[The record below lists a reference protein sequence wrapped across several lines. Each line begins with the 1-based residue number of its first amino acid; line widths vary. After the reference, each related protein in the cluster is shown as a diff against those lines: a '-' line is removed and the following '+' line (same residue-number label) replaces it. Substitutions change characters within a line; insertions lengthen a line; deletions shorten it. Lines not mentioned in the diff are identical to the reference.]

1 MAYGRAD
8 GCGQDGHH
16 YDPNQLHPYQP
27 GPADQSHITDPTH
40 PDYDPMVDPNL
51 QLKTVRTAAASIAE
65 SHRSEQR
72 RDDRRKAKRAN
83 SLSHKLFRGRT
94 LRKQQQKSSTLAQL
108 VSEEAKKRRSD
119 GPLGHSYDSDAA
131 AFASAQQ
138 GSAPPTA
145 IAEEEENEKDQPS
158 APAES
163 QPSGPTMRKMKPK
176 KRRNVYVNVPPPHSE
191 LRHNGDPAVV
201 YPRNK
206 VRTSKYTIAT
216 FLPRFLFEQF
226 RRVANIYF
234 LGLVILQV
242 FPTFG
247 ATIPQIAMLPLV
259 AILTITAIKDSIED
273 HRRHVLDNEV
283 NNSAVT
289 RLGSWRN
296 LNQAKDQR
304 SWYQKLF
311 GLSGRGHGKVSK
323 GVRKLR
329 EKEDAIGL
337 RQVNGGSR
345 RPDAAD
351 PNYSGGGQLGGRPTR
366 SLRSDSVV
374 SSQALGTILSES
386 ERDNGSLY
394 GSGYHYSANYANAN
408 ASSVSVLQ
416 PLQANQQQ
424 QGPSATTVL
433 TGSSNAE
440 GVVDYRRHVPGTAR
454 WERTLWKKLEVGDI
468 VMLREDEQVPAD
480 IVVLNT
486 SDPDGNAYVE
496 TKNLD
501 GETNLKVRKSL
512 KATMGIQSEEDVE
525 HARFVIDSEAPHA
538 NLYSYNG
545 LLKYSV
551 NEPSKEGDFVDTLE
565 SLPPDSSAYAVTE
578 ARTRRV
584 EPITINEVLL
594 RGCALRNTEWVI
606 GVVLFT
612 GEDTKIMLNS
622 GETPSKRSKIE
633 KETNFNVIVNFL
645 ILMVL
650 CALCAVI
657 GGLRLSNTNTSR
669 AYYEVGAEVST
680 SNIINALVI
689 FGSCLVVFQNIVPIS
704 LYISIEIVKTIQA
717 FFIYQDIEMYYA
729 PLDYPCVPKTWN
741 ISDDLGQIEYIF
753 SDKTGT
759 LTQNVMEFKKCSIN
773 GVSYGEGVTEAMI
786 GAMKREG
793 KDVSGFS
800 AEKQEVELAASK
812 KRMVDIMNRAFKNR
826 YLRPSKMTLISPPMA
841 ETLAAGPSDP
851 QRKNII
857 TFFPRPRSLS
867 HCPHGPS
874 GWQRSL
880 HGRVQGRVSR

>member
-1 MAYGRAD
+1 MGLDQA
-8 GCGQDGHH
+8 GHN
-16 YDPNQLHPYQP
+16 YDPNNLSPYQP
-27 GPADQSHITDPTH
+27 GPSDQSYLTDPTH

-72 RDDRRKAKRAN
+72 RDDRRKAKRTN

-94 LRKQQQKSSTLAQL
+94 LRRQQQKGSTLAQM
-108 VSEEAKKRRSD
+108 VTEEAKKRRSD
-119 GPLGHSYDSDAA
+119 AITESQLESDVP
-131 AFASAQQ
+131 FASANQDFTPYTATADEASDEQQ
-138 GSAPPTA
+138 QTPANAT
-145 IAEEEENEKDQPS
+145 
-158 APAES
+158 AES

-191 LRHNGDPAVV
+191 LRKNGDPDVD

-206 VRTSKYTIAT
+206 VRTSKYTIVT
-216 FLPRFLFEQF
+216 FLPKFLFEQF

-234 LGLVILQV
+234 LGLVVLQV

-259 AILTITAIKDSIED
+259 AILGITAIKDSIED

-289 RLGSWRN
+289 KLGAWRN

-311 GLSGRGHGKVSK
+311 KLSGRGGAKVSK

-329 EKEDAIGL
+329 EKEDAIGM
-337 RQVNGGSR
+337 REVKGSSR
-345 RPDAAD
+345 RAAGMGAGEYGDRPDT
-351 PNYSGGGQLGGRPTR
+351 G
-366 SLRSDSVV
+366 RSDSFV
-374 SSQALGTILSES
+374 SSRGLQTIVSES
-386 ERDNGSLY
+386 ERDNSSFY
-394 GSGYHYSANYANAN
+394 GASYNDSNAALTRDRSDAYGDAN

-416 PLQANQQQ
+416 PLRPSQQQ
-424 QGPSATTVL
+424 PRQSATTFGTSGGVV
-433 TGSSNAE
+433 E
-440 GVVDYRRHVPGTAR
+440 GVVDYRRHTPGTAR
-454 WERTLWKKLEVGDI
+454 WERTLWKKLEVGDV

-480 IVVLNT
+480 IVVLNS
-486 SDPDGNAYVE
+486 SDPDGNAYIE

-501 GETNLKVRKSL
+501 GETNLKVRKAL
-512 KATMGIQSEEDVE
+512 KATMGIQSEEDLE

-545 LLKYSV
+545 LLKYTV
-551 NEPSKEGDFVDTLE
+551 NEPSKEGEFAETIE
-565 SLPPDSSAYAVTE
+565 TLPPTSSAYASAE

-584 EPITINEVLL
+584 EPITINELLL
-594 RGCALRNTEWVI
+594 RGCSLRNTEWII

-633 KETNFNVIVNFL
+633 KETNFNVIVNFV

-650 CALCAVI
+650 CIICAVI
-657 GGLRLSNTNTSR
+657 GGLRLSASNTSR
-669 AYYEVGAEVST
+669 AYYEIGAELSS
-680 SNIINALVI
+680 SNIVNALVI

-717 FFIYQDIEMYYA
+717 FFIFQDIEMYYA

-786 GAMKREG
+786 GAMKRQG
-793 KDVSGFS
+793 KDTSGYS
-800 AEKQEVELAASK
+800 AEKQEIELAASK
-812 KRMVDIMNRAFKNR
+812 KQMVDTMNRAFKNR
-826 YLRPSKMTLISPPMA
+826 YLRPDKMTLISPPMA
-841 ETLAAGPSDP
+841 ETLAGSTSDP

-857 TFFPRPRSLS
+857 TFFVRWRCVTPP
-867 HCPHGPS
+867 
-874 GWQRSL
+874 
-880 HGRVQGRVSR
+880 